1 MFTPNFNMPQ
11 CVILLGK
18 EATRNKPKGVTETA
32 VQRAC
37 HGVTL
42 EISQTQGVWFEA
54 NKMFRRSATTDTAR
68 LSTVLS
74 GRIIL
79 VAMTSHFVAG

>member
-1 MFTPNFNMPQ
+1 MGTFLKSFD
-11 CVILLGK
+11 ILQN
-18 EATRNKPKGVTETA
+18 ERDVTETA
-32 VQRAC
+32 AQRTC

-42 EISQTQGVWFEA
+42 EISQTQGVWFGA
-54 NKMFRRSATTDTAR
+54 NNMFRRVATMDTAR

-79 VAMTSHFVAG
+79 VTMTSHFVAG